1 MGLAVA
7 FRLGQAGHHA
17 DVYERDAQVG
27 GLATWYDFGR
37 FVWDKFY
44 HVILPSDSSLIAF
57 MRDLGLGAELRW
69 RQTKTGFF
77 VDERLYSVSNNV
89 EFLRFPLLPLWS
101 KLRLAAAI
109 VYCSRIDDWRSL
121 ERVPVDEWLVR
132 TCGRTTYEAFWRP
145 LLLAKLGENYRRVSA
160 VFIWSYIKRLFSAR
174 DRSAQKEQLGHV
186 SGGYR
191 RVFERLQ
198 QEIAGSGNIHVG
210 AVVERIE
217 AGGGRGIAVTVDGGV
232 KRYDKVI
239 CTSPMDVLKRIASGL
254 VRETKRGGI
263 VEYLG
268 VVCVVLVTKRAITP
282 YYVLNIA
289 DGRVPFTGVIGMS
302 NVVDPTETG
311 GLHVTYL
318 PKYVLSTDEFLRRS
332 DAEIQAEFL
341 EAVTLIFPEFDRADI
356 DSVHV
361 NRAFKVQPLQ
371 VLDYSEIVP
380 STSTAHPDFYVL
392 NTSQFVNNTLNNN
405 EVIRAV
411 DDFIAAHAADFS
423 MTAAGGNRDFLR
435 A

>member
-7 FRLGQAGHHA
+7 FRLGKAGHRT
-17 DVYERDAQVG
+17 DVYERDTQVG

-37 FVWDKFY
+37 LIWDKFY
-44 HVILPSDSSLIAF
+44 HVILPSDASLIAF
-57 MRDLGLGAELRW
+57 LRDLGLAGELRW
-69 RQTKTGFF
+69 RTTKTGFF
-77 VDERLYSVSNNV
+77 VDERLYSVSSNL
-89 EFLRFPLLPLWS
+89 EFLRFPLLSLWG

-109 VYCSRIDDWRSL
+109 VYCSKIDDWRRL
-121 ERVPVDEWLVR
+121 ERVPVDEWLVS
-132 TCGRTTYEAFWRP
+132 TCGRTTYEKFWKP

-174 DRSAQKEQLGHV
+174 DRAAQKEQLGHV

-198 QEIAGSGNIHVG
+198 GEIAAREGRVHTG

-217 AGGGRGIAVTVDGGV
+217 AADGAGIAVTVDGV
-232 KRYDKVI
+232 VRRYDKVI
-239 CTSPMDVLKRIASGL
+239 CTSPVDVLNRIAASL
-254 VRETKRGGI
+254 VRETKPGSG

-268 VVCVVLVTKRAITP
+268 VVCVVLITKRPITP

-289 DGRVPFTGVIGMS
+289 DDRVPFTGVIGMS
-302 NVVDPTETG
+302 NVVDPAETG
-311 GLHVTYL
+311 GLHLTYL
-318 PKYVLSTDEFLRRS
+318 PKYVLSTDELLRRP
-332 DAEIQAEFL
+332 DAEIETAFL
-341 EAVTLIFPEFDRADI
+341 DAVALIFPEFDRADVE
-356 DSVHV
+356 SVHV

-371 VLDYSEIVP
+371 VLNYSSIVP
-380 STSTAHPDFYVL
+380 STGTAHPDFYVL

-405 EVIRAV
+405 EVVRAV
-411 DDFIAAHAADFS
+411 DGFIAAHAADFS
-423 MTAAGGNRDFLR
+423 SAASGER